1 MNKSVKTEGDVRNKF
16 AKGRKTSWLRSPWFS
31 MHDLKSWLWSFV
43 RFILIVGLSFVI
55 MYPIMKKI
63 STAIKDKTDLYSPI
77 VVWIPEHFSWDNF
90 RNAIEIM
97 DYWETLR
104 NTFLLS
110 GMTTVLTA
118 ASCAL
123 AGYGFARLKF
133 KGSNL
138 LFTGVILTIL
148 VPPTTILI
156 PLYLNLKDFTLLG
169 LVPLLTGKSVNL
181 LNSYWPFILTSLTAV
196 SYKAG
201 LFIFIFRQFFRGIPK
216 EVEEAAY
223 VDGAGVGKT
232 FTHIMLPN
240 ALSAI
245 LTVCLFSFVW
255 QWNDS
260 FYTTTYLTSSKVM
273 STQLSSLPY
282 NLAYEL
288 AGGTSQADPFYLN
301 MVQDTGILLAM
312 LPLILI
318 YLFVQRYFV
327 ESVERTGIVG

>member
-1 MNKSVKTEGDVRNKF
+1 MLKAGMLRARLLSLNHW
-16 AKGRKTSWLRSPWFS
+16 KGWI
-31 MHDLKSWLWSFV
+31 WSFV
-43 RFILIVGLSFVI
+43 RFVLIAGLSFVI
-55 MYPIMKKI
+55 LYPILKKI
-63 STAIKDKTDLYSPI
+63 STAIKDRADLYSPI
-77 VVWIPEHFSWDNF
+77 VVWIPQRFSWDNF
-90 RNAIEIM
+90 RKAIDVM
-97 DYWETLR
+97 DYWETLF
-104 NTFLLS
+104 NTFCLAGL
-110 GMTTVLTA
+110 TTILTA

-133 KGSNL
+133 KGSHL
-138 LFTGVILTIL
+138 LFAGVVLTIL

-156 PLYLNLKDFTLLG
+156 PMYLNLKDFTLMG
-169 LVPLLTGKSVNL
+169 LIPLITGKSVNL
-181 LNSYWPFILTSLTAV
+181 LNTYWPFILTSLTAV

-216 EVEEAAY
+216 EIEEAAY

-232 FTHIMLPN
+232 FMHIMLPN
-240 ALSAI
+240 ALPAI

-282 NLAYEL
+282 NLNVQLTKGASTE
-288 AGGTSQADPFYLN
+288 DPFYLN

-312 LPLILI
+312 LPLIIL
-318 YLFVQRYFV
+318 YLFVQKYFV